1 MKKINPSMMKKS
13 DTPGAIPEQIRNG
26 KGRKTHIEATGPIPF
41 NVRAEP
47 AAKQLFSI
55 IAAEEGRTQ
64 QDILAEALN
73 DFFQKYGKPRLA

>member
-1 MKKINPSMMKKS
+1 MMKKP
-13 DTPGAIPEQIRNG
+13 DAAAQIPEQIRAG
-26 KGRKTHIEATGPIPF
+26 KGRKTHIEAKGPIPF

-55 IAAEEGRTQ
+55 LAAEEGRTQ

-73 DFFQKYGKPRLA
+73 DLFQKYGKPRLA